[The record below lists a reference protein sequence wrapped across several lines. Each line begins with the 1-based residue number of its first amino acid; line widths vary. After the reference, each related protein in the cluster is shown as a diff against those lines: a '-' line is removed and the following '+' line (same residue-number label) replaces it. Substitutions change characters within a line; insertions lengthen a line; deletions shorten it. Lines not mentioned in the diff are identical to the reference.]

1 MSHKKKNISH
11 RVAGFTPSSDQKP
24 QALTQ
29 CTIYQLY
36 SADTSLAIL
45 QLLNQWTFVTAMLN
59 RLYDIQRSAA
69 IFL

>member
-29 CTIYQLY
+29 CTIY
-36 SADTSLAIL
+36 
-45 QLLNQWTFVTAMLN
+45 
-59 RLYDIQRSAA
+59 
-69 IFL
+69 